1 MNTQGAGTD
10 GTGSD
15 GPVTWI
21 DISEFSNPNFSYGD
35 NLLRLYGLVLPVLG
49 VGFLP
54 FLLWAI
60 LEDILTFVSTDVFA
74 ALSVGLAVLWILF
87 LVRVLYGLTKWL
99 TGADAMGSEAEFT
112 DEDLTRILPHNG
124 KSLKDILSGVRTFA
138 EKTGPAVNVRDSA
151 KSGQVWAYRGLAVL
165 VFLLGIGIP
174 WFLGSIGAI
183 GTTMEGA
190 LLGGGAGVGTLV
202 AILLFIRAG
211 RASQPDLE
219 FLLKHDTRRPVLFLR
234 SFRDDTI
241 ITFRRFRKW
250 LPWAINYA
258 IRFEQSIADRF
269 NDLGPLIA
277 VGEPGEKLPHIGAA
291 RVHLNDDEWQ
301 DAVIGWVGDARLI
314 VMIAGPT
321 EWIRWELAQILEKQR
336 LGELFILIPPRPAS
350 KALAKTSASI
360 EDRWR
365 NIRTAFVNTAWE
377 DALGK
382 IDPDG
387 TLLVRLGDDGTATA
401 IRSSGSL
408 MQDYRLAITVAVYDV
423 FCT

>member
-10 GTGSD
+10 GAGGD

-21 DISEFSNPNFSYGD
+21 DISQFANPNFSYGS
-35 NLLRLYGLVLPVLG
+35 NLLRLYGLVLPILG

-60 LEDILTFVSTDVFA
+60 LENILTFVSTDVFA
-74 ALSVGLAVLWILF
+74 ALSVGLAILWILF
-87 LVRVLYGLTKWL
+87 LIRALYRLIKWVS
-99 TGADAMGSEAEFT
+99 GADAMGSEAEFT
-112 DEDLTRILPHNG
+112 EEELSRVLPHNG
-124 KSLKDILSGVRTFA
+124 TSLKEILSEVRTFA
-138 EKTGPAVNVRDSA
+138 EKIGPAVKVQDA
-151 KSGQVWAYRGLAVL
+151 TKSGQVWAYRGLALL
-165 VFLLGIGIP
+165 VFFLGVAIPWLLG
-174 WFLGSIGAI
+174 STGAV

-190 LLGGGAGVGTLV
+190 LLGGGAGLGTLV

-211 RASQPDLE
+211 RASQPDLQ
-219 FLLKHDTRRPVLFLR
+219 LLLEHDTRKPVLFLR
-234 SFRDDTI
+234 SFKDDTI
-241 ITFRRFRKW
+241 ITFRRFRKR

-258 IRFEQSIADRF
+258 IRFEQSVADRF

-291 RVHLNDDEWQ
+291 RVHLKDDEWQ

-321 EWIRWELAQILEKQR
+321 EWIRWELAQITDKKR
-336 LGELFILIPPRPAS
+336 LGELFILIPPKPAS
-350 KALAKTSASI
+350 KALAKASASV
-360 EDRWR
+360 EERWR
-365 NIRTAFVNTAWE
+365 NIRTAFANTAWE
-377 DALGK
+377 DALGR

-387 TLLVRLGDDGTATA
+387 TLLVRLEDGGRATA
-401 IRSSGSL
+401 ISSSGTL
-408 MQDYRLAITVAVYDV
+408 MQDYRLAITVAIYDV